1 MLVLTRKTME
11 SIQIGP
17 DIKIVVLRLTD
28 GQVRIGIDAPP
39 TVHIRRSELPIEPGK
54 EDKR

>member
-1 MLVLTRKTME
+1 ME